1 LLRWIPET
9 LLSRDEYFVLADF
22 ASYVATQ
29 ARISRE
35 YVEPALWTRKT
46 ILNVARIGHFSSDR
60 TVREYA
66 REIWGLETG
75 EEDAGQRGRQSG
87 SNFQ

>member
-1 LLRWIPET
+1 
-9 LLSRDEYFVLADF
+9 
-22 ASYVATQ
+22 
-29 ARISRE
+29 
-35 YVEPALWTRKT
+35 LWTRKT

-75 EEDAGQRGRQSG
+75 EEDAGQRARQSG